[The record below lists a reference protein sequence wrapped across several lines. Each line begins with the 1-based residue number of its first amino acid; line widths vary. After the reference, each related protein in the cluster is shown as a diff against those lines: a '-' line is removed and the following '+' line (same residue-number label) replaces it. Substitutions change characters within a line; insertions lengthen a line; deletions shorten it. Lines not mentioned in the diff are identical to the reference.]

1 MKVYLALVLSLVVF
15 TIGSKGEVEIK
26 EEEDVLVL
34 TEANFDHVLDSHEHI
49 LIEFCKYYMLYVCE
63 LYKKSFTAAFMI
75 FVSYGLFLSFRCP
88 LVRTLQSSG
97 PRIRQSRRTAQERRI
112 CDKACKSRRNSR
124 NKTCWKVRSSRLSDH
139 QVLQIQKVGWV
150 WR

>member
-1 MKVYLALVLSLVVF
+1 MKVYLALVLSLVAF
-15 TIGSKGEVEIK
+15 AIGSKGEVEIK

-49 LIEFCKYYMLYVCE
+49 LIEFCKYYVLYVCE
-63 LYKKSFTAAFMI
+63 LFKKSFTAAFMI

-88 LVRTLQSSG
+88 LVWTLQSSG
-97 PRIRQSRRTAQERRI
+97 PRIRQSRRKAQGRRI

-124 NKTCWKVRSSRLSDH
+124 NKTC
-139 QVLQIQKVGWV
+139 
-150 WR
+150 

>member
-1 MKVYLALVLSLVVF
+1 MKVYLALVLSLVAF
-15 TIGSKGEVEIK
+15 TIGSKAEVEIK

-63 LYKKSFTAAFMI
+63 LNKKSFTAAFMI
-75 FVSYGLFLSFRCP
+75 FVSYGLFLSIRCP
-88 LVRTLQSSG
+88 LVWTLQSSG

-112 CDKACKSRRNSR
+112 CDKAGKSRRNSR
-124 NKTCWKVRSSRLSDH
+124 NKTC
-139 QVLQIQKVGWV
+139 
-150 WR
+150 

>member
-1 MKVYLALVLSLVVF
+1 MKVYLALVLSLVAF
-15 TIGSKGEVEIK
+15 AIGSKGEVEIK

-49 LIEFCKYYMLYVCE
+49 LIEFCKYNVLYVCE
-63 LYKKSFTAAFMI
+63 LFKKSFTAAFMI

-88 LVRTLQSSG
+88 LVWTLQSSG
-97 PRIRQSRRTAQERRI
+97 PRIRQSRRKAQGRRI

-124 NKTCWKVRSSRLSDH
+124 NKTC
-139 QVLQIQKVGWV
+139 
-150 WR
+150 

>member
-1 MKVYLALVLSLVVF
+1 MKVYLALVLSLVAF

-63 LYKKSFTAAFMI
+63 LYKKSFTTAFMI

-88 LVRTLQSSG
+88 LVWTL
-97 PRIRQSRRTAQERRI
+97 
-112 CDKACKSRRNSR
+112 
-124 NKTCWKVRSSRLSDH
+124 
-139 QVLQIQKVGWV
+139 
-150 WR
+150 